1 MKQKYPLQWLS
12 AVTGRAKGLVG
23 LLVVV
28 QTVLSVS
35 SIAFAFVLRRII
47 NMAVDG
53 ARGGFWASLALLMGI
68 LLGQI
73 VLSAAGRF
81 LSEYTSATVENR
93 FKHRLF
99 SALLTGDYASV
110 AAVHSGEWMNRLTS
124 DTTVVAGGVTQ
135 IVPGLIGML
144 VRLLGAVAAILWLEP
159 RFLYI
164 LLPGGAAMMLL
175 TYAFRKILKRL
186 HKKIQE
192 TDGAL
197 RVFLQERLES
207 LVIVRTFAK
216 EEQMAQQA
224 DTLMDAHKAARMKR
238 SNFSNLCNIGFAG
251 AMDGAYLLG
260 IGFCGYGI
268 LTGTMSYG
276 NLMAIMQLVGQV
288 QSPFANLTGYLPR
301 YYSMLA
307 SAERL
312 MEAEAFAPD
321 STETVPEEQSL
332 HFYQTE
338 LQSLQL
344 EHVCFTYQP
353 PVQTEGEAPAMPVV
367 LQDVSLTVR
376 KGEYVVFTGPSGCG
390 KSTLLKLL
398 MCLYPLDSGQR
409 FLSTKSG
416 NQPLTSAWKSLFAYV
431 PQGNQL
437 LSGSIRSIVA
447 FGDEDRA
454 QDENAIYNALKI
466 ACADDF
472 AEIDKLAA
480 EHSITPVIFLDCSQ
494 EKEQLT
500 RILKKAVA
508 EDYEVV
514 LAGLQFDESILQ
526 TADEMKDLLVQMDDT
541 KSPAF
546 LLRNKVNTEENRNL
560 LNEHGYTEL
569 ILYDASLQ
577 ADMQENGKPYICYG
591 FFKQPAYYADYI
603 SQVVTAHTM
612 MLASFDFST
621 IQSGTLQI
629 SDVERFMTL
638 TDDRK
643 AANELRYV
651 DLNSAF
657 QAVAD
662 QNATR
667 QERQESYEKYEAEQE
682 KRIQELEEEI
692 SAIYSR
698 WDEY

>member
-1 MKQKYPLQWLS
+1 MKQKHTLQWLS

-53 ARGGFWASLALLMGI
+53 VQGGFWASLVLLVGI

-73 VLSAAGRF
+73 VLSAASRF

-164 LLPGGAAMMLL
+164 LLPGGAAMLAL
-175 TYAFRKILKRL
+175 TYGFRKILKRL
-186 HKKIQE
+186 HKNIQE
-192 TDGAL
+192 ADGTL

-224 DTLMDAHKAARMKR
+224 DALMDAHKAARMKR

-321 STETVPEEQSL
+321 SEHPLAEEETLE
-332 HFYQTE
+332 FYRTK
-338 LQSLQL
+338 LTALRL
-344 EHVCFTYQP
+344 EHASFTYQP
-353 PVQTEGEAPAMPVV
+353 PVRAEEEQPPMPVV
-367 LQDVSLTVR
+367 LKDVDLTIR
-376 KGEYVVFTGPSGCG
+376 KGEYIAFTGPSGCG
-390 KSTLLKLL
+390 KSTVLKLL
-398 MCLYPLDSGQR
+398 MCLYPLDAGSRTLETTCG
-409 FLSTKSG
+409 T
-416 NQPLTSAWKSLFAYV
+416 QPLTAAWRSLFAYV

-437 LSGSIRSIVA
+437 LSGTIRDIVS
-447 FGDEDRA
+447 FGDPCKA
-454 QDENAIYNALKI
+454 QDDVGILRALRI
-466 ACADDF
+466 ACAEDF
-472 AEIDKLAA
+472 VQKL
-480 EHSITPVIFLDCSQ
+480 EKGLDTT
-494 EKEQLT
+494 L
-500 RILKKAVA
+500 
-508 EDYEVV
+508 
-514 LAGLQFDESILQ
+514 G
-526 TADEMKDLLVQMDDT
+526 
-541 KSPAF
+541 
-546 LLRNKVNTEENRNL
+546 
-560 LNEHGYTEL
+560 EHGQGLSEGQMQRIAIARAVFSEHPILMLDEATSALDEATAQQLLENLRRMTDKTVLMVTHRMNQANFFDKEL
-569 ILYDASLQ
+569 
-577 ADMQENGKPYICYG
+577 
-591 FFKQPAYYADYI
+591 
-603 SQVVTAHTM
+603 
-612 MLASFDFST
+612 SFSKDG
-621 IQSGTLQI
+621 I
-629 SDVERFMTL
+629 
-638 TDDRK
+638 
-643 AANELRYV
+643 
-651 DLNSAF
+651 
-657 QAVAD
+657 
-662 QNATR
+662 R
-667 QERQESYEKYEAEQE
+667 QKN
-682 KRIQELEEEI
+682 KIG
-692 SAIYSR
+692 
-698 WDEY
+698 

>member
-1 MKQKYPLQWLS
+1 MKQKHTLQWLS

-28 QTVLSVS
+28 QTMLSVS

-53 ARGGFWASLALLMGI
+53 VQGGFWASLALLVGI
-68 LLGQI
+68 LLDQI
-73 VLSAAGRF
+73 VLSAASRF

-110 AAVHSGEWMNRLTS
+110 TAVHSGEWMNRLTS

-144 VRLLGAVAAILWLEP
+144 VRLLGAVTAILWLEP

-216 EEQMAQQA
+216 EEQMTQQA
-224 DTLMDAHKAARMKR
+224 DALMDAHKAARMKR

-301 YYSMLA
+301 YYAMLA

-321 STETVPEEQSL
+321 SEHPLAEEETLE
-332 HFYQTE
+332 FYRAKLTA
-338 LQSLQL
+338 LRL
-344 EHVCFTYQP
+344 EHASFTYQP
-353 PVQTEGEAPAMPVV
+353 PVRAEEEQPPMPVV
-367 LQDVSLTVR
+367 LKDIDLTIR
-376 KGEYVVFTGPSGCG
+376 KGEYIAFTGPSGCG
-390 KSTLLKLL
+390 KSTVLKLL
-398 MCLYPLDSGQR
+398 MCLYPLDAGSRTLETTCG
-409 FLSTKSG
+409 T
-416 NQPLTSAWKSLFAYV
+416 QPLTAAWRSLFAYV

-437 LSGSIRSIVA
+437 LSGTIRDIVS
-447 FGDEDRA
+447 FGDPCKA
-454 QDENAIYNALKI
+454 QDDTGILRALRI
-466 ACADDF
+466 ACAEDF
-472 AEIDKLAA
+472 VQKL
-480 EHSITPVIFLDCSQ
+480 EKGLDTT
-494 EKEQLT
+494 L
-500 RILKKAVA
+500 
-508 EDYEVV
+508 
-514 LAGLQFDESILQ
+514 G
-526 TADEMKDLLVQMDDT
+526 
-541 KSPAF
+541 
-546 LLRNKVNTEENRNL
+546 
-560 LNEHGYTEL
+560 EHGQGLSEGQMQRIAIARAVFSEHP
-569 ILYDASLQ
+569 ILMLDEATSALDEATAQ
-577 ADMQENGKPYICYG
+577 QLLENLRRMTDKTVLMVTHRADQTG
-591 FFKQPAYYADYI
+591 FFDRE
-603 SQVVTAHTM
+603 
-612 MLASFDFST
+612 LSFSKDG
-621 IQSGTLQI
+621 I
-629 SDVERFMTL
+629 
-638 TDDRK
+638 
-643 AANELRYV
+643 
-651 DLNSAF
+651 
-657 QAVAD
+657 
-662 QNATR
+662 R
-667 QERQESYEKYEAEQE
+667 QKSKTG
-682 KRIQELEEEI
+682 
-692 SAIYSR
+692 
-698 WDEY
+698 

>member
-1 MKQKYPLQWLS
+1 MRQKHTLQWLS

-53 ARGGFWASLALLMGI
+53 AWGSFWAALAALVGI

-73 VLSAAGRF
+73 ILSAAGRF
-81 LSEYTSATVENR
+81 LSEYTSSAVENR

-144 VRLLGAVAAILWLEP
+144 VRLLGAVTAILWLEP

-186 HKKIQE
+186 HKRIQE

-216 EEQMAQQA
+216 EEQMTRQA
-224 DTLMDAHKAARMKR
+224 DDLMDAHKAARMKR

-321 STETVPEEQSL
+321 SEHPLAEEETLE
-332 HFYQTE
+332 FYRTK
-338 LQSLQL
+338 LTALRL
-344 EHVCFTYQP
+344 EHVSFTYQP
-353 PVQTEGEAPAMPVV
+353 PVRAEEEQPPMPVV
-367 LQDVSLTVR
+367 LKDIDLTIR
-376 KGEYVVFTGPSGCG
+376 KGEYIAFTGPSGCG
-390 KSTLLKLL
+390 KSTVLKLL
-398 MCLYPLDSGQR
+398 MCLYPLDAGSRTLETASG
-409 FLSTKSG
+409 T
-416 NQPLTSAWKSLFAYV
+416 QPLTAAWRSLFAYV

-437 LSGSIRSIVA
+437 LSGTIRDIVS
-447 FGDEDRA
+447 FGDPCKA
-454 QDENAIYNALKI
+454 QDDAGILRALRI
-466 ACADDF
+466 ACAEDF
-472 AEIDKLAA
+472 VQKL
-480 EHSITPVIFLDCSQ
+480 EKGLDTT
-494 EKEQLT
+494 L
-500 RILKKAVA
+500 
-508 EDYEVV
+508 
-514 LAGLQFDESILQ
+514 G
-526 TADEMKDLLVQMDDT
+526 
-541 KSPAF
+541 
-546 LLRNKVNTEENRNL
+546 
-560 LNEHGYTEL
+560 EHGQGLSEGQMQRIAIARAVFSEHP
-569 ILYDASLQ
+569 ILMLDEATSALDEATARQ
-577 ADMQENGKPYICYG
+577 LLENLRRMTDKTVLMVTHRADQTG
-591 FFKQPAYYADYI
+591 FFDRE
-603 SQVVTAHTM
+603 
-612 MLASFDFST
+612 LSFSKDG
-621 IQSGTLQI
+621 I
-629 SDVERFMTL
+629 
-638 TDDRK
+638 
-643 AANELRYV
+643 
-651 DLNSAF
+651 
-657 QAVAD
+657 
-662 QNATR
+662 R
-667 QERQESYEKYEAEQE
+667 QKN
-682 KRIQELEEEI
+682 KIG
-692 SAIYSR
+692 
-698 WDEY
+698 

>member
-1 MKQKYPLQWLS
+1 MKQKHTLQWLS
-12 AVTGRAKGLVG
+12 AVTGRAKALVG

-28 QTVLSVS
+28 QTMLSVS
-35 SIAFAFVLRRII
+35 SVAFAFVLRRII
-47 NMAVDG
+47 NMAVDR
-53 ARGGFWASLALLMGI
+53 AQGGFWASLALLVGI

-73 VLSAAGRF
+73 MLSAASRF

-216 EEQMAQQA
+216 EEQMTQQA
-224 DTLMDAHKAARMKR
+224 DALMDAHKAARMKR

-251 AMDGAYLLG
+251 AMNGAYLLG

-321 STETVPEEQSL
+321 SEHPLAEEETLE
-332 HFYQTE
+332 FYRTK
-338 LQSLQL
+338 LTALRL
-344 EHVCFTYQP
+344 EHVSFTYQP
-353 PVQTEGEAPAMPVV
+353 PVRAEEEQPPMPVV
-367 LQDVSLTVR
+367 LKDVDLTIR
-376 KGEYVVFTGPSGCG
+376 KGEYIAFTGPSGCG
-390 KSTLLKLL
+390 KSTVLKLL
-398 MCLYPLDSGQR
+398 MCLYPLDAGSRTLETTCG
-409 FLSTKSG
+409 T
-416 NQPLTSAWKSLFAYV
+416 QPLTAAWRSLFAYV

-437 LSGSIRSIVA
+437 LSGTIRDIVS
-447 FGDEDRA
+447 FGDPCKA
-454 QDENAIYNALKI
+454 QDDAGILRALRI
-466 ACADDF
+466 ACAEDF
-472 AEIDKLAA
+472 VQKL
-480 EHSITPVIFLDCSQ
+480 EKGLDTT
-494 EKEQLT
+494 L
-500 RILKKAVA
+500 
-508 EDYEVV
+508 
-514 LAGLQFDESILQ
+514 G
-526 TADEMKDLLVQMDDT
+526 
-541 KSPAF
+541 
-546 LLRNKVNTEENRNL
+546 
-560 LNEHGYTEL
+560 EHGQGLSEGQMQRIAIARAVYSNHP
-569 ILYDASLQ
+569 ILMLDEATSALDEATAQQLLENLRRMTDKTVLMVTHRMNQ
-577 ADMQENGKPYICYG
+577 AG
-591 FFKQPAYYADYI
+591 FFDAE
-603 SQVVTAHTM
+603 
-612 MLASFDFST
+612 LAFSKDG
-621 IQSGTLQI
+621 IC
-629 SDVERFMTL
+629 VRERKTC
-638 TDDRK
+638 K
-643 AANELRYV
+643 
-651 DLNSAF
+651 
-657 QAVAD
+657 
-662 QNATR
+662 
-667 QERQESYEKYEAEQE
+667 
-682 KRIQELEEEI
+682 
-692 SAIYSR
+692 
-698 WDEY
+698 

>member
-1 MKQKYPLQWLS
+1 MKQKHTLQWLS

-53 ARGGFWASLALLMGI
+53 VRGGFWASLALLVGI

-73 VLSAAGRF
+73 MLSAASRF
-81 LSEYTSATVENR
+81 LSEYTSSTVENR
-93 FKHRLF
+93 FKQRLF

-186 HKKIQE
+186 HKRIQE

-216 EEQMAQQA
+216 EEQMTQQA
-224 DTLMDAHKAARMKR
+224 DALMDAHKAARMKR

-321 STETVPEEQSL
+321 SEHPLAEEETLE
-332 HFYQTE
+332 FYRTK
-338 LQSLQL
+338 LTALRL
-344 EHVCFTYQP
+344 EHVSFTYQP
-353 PVQTEGEAPAMPVV
+353 PVRAEEEQPPMPVV
-367 LQDVSLTVR
+367 LKDIDLTIR
-376 KGEYVVFTGPSGCG
+376 KGEYIAFTGPSGCG
-390 KSTLLKLL
+390 KSTVLKLL
-398 MCLYPLDSGQR
+398 MCLYPLDAGSRTLETTCG
-409 FLSTKSG
+409 T
-416 NQPLTSAWKSLFAYV
+416 QPLTAAWRSLFAYV

-437 LSGSIRSIVA
+437 LSGTIRDIVS
-447 FGDEDRA
+447 FGDPCKAQEDAGILRA
-454 QDENAIYNALKI
+454 LRI
-466 ACADDF
+466 ACAEDF
-472 AEIDKLAA
+472 VQKL
-480 EHSITPVIFLDCSQ
+480 EKGLD
-494 EKEQLT
+494 T
-500 RILKKAVA
+500 
-508 EDYEVV
+508 V
-514 LAGLQFDESILQ
+514 LGERGAGLSEGQMQRIAIARAVFSEHPILMLDEATSALDEATARQLLENLRRMTDKTVLMVTHRMNQANFFDKELSFS
-526 TADEMKDLLVQMDDT
+526 KDGIRQ
-541 KSPAF
+541 K
-546 LLRNKVNTEENRNL
+546 NKI
-560 LNEHGYTEL
+560 G
-569 ILYDASLQ
+569 
-577 ADMQENGKPYICYG
+577 
-591 FFKQPAYYADYI
+591 
-603 SQVVTAHTM
+603 
-612 MLASFDFST
+612 
-621 IQSGTLQI
+621 
-629 SDVERFMTL
+629 
-638 TDDRK
+638 
-643 AANELRYV
+643 
-651 DLNSAF
+651 
-657 QAVAD
+657 
-662 QNATR
+662 
-667 QERQESYEKYEAEQE
+667 
-682 KRIQELEEEI
+682 
-692 SAIYSR
+692 
-698 WDEY
+698 

>member
-1 MKQKYPLQWLS
+1 MKQKHTLQWLS
-12 AVTGRAKGLVG
+12 AVTGKAKALVG

-53 ARGGFWASLALLMGI
+53 VQGGFWASLALLVGI

-73 VLSAAGRF
+73 MLSAASRF
-81 LSEYTSATVENR
+81 LSEYTSAAVENR

-144 VRLLGAVAAILWLEP
+144 VRLLGAVTAILWLEP

-216 EEQMAQQA
+216 EEQMTQQA
-224 DTLMDAHKAARMKR
+224 DALMDAHKAARMKR
-238 SNFSNLCNIGFAG
+238 NNFSNLCNIGFAG

-288 QSPFANLTGYLPR
+288 QNPFANLTGYLPR

-321 STETVPEEQSL
+321 SEHPLAEEKAL
-332 HFYQTE
+332 EFYRTK
-338 LQSLQL
+338 LTALRL
-344 EHVCFTYQP
+344 EHASFTYQP
-353 PVQTEGEAPAMPVV
+353 PVRAEEEQPPMPVV
-367 LQDVSLTVR
+367 LKDIDLTIR
-376 KGEYVVFTGPSGCG
+376 KGEYIAFTGPSGCG
-390 KSTLLKLL
+390 KSTVLKLL
-398 MCLYPLDSGQR
+398 MCLYPLDAGSRTLETTCG
-409 FLSTKSG
+409 T
-416 NQPLTSAWKSLFAYV
+416 QPLTAAWRSLFAYV

-437 LSGSIRSIVA
+437 LSGTIRDIVS
-447 FGDEDRA
+447 FGDPCKA
-454 QDENAIYNALKI
+454 QDDAGILRALRI
-466 ACADDF
+466 ACAEDF
-472 AEIDKLAA
+472 VQKL
-480 EHSITPVIFLDCSQ
+480 EKGLDTT
-494 EKEQLT
+494 L
-500 RILKKAVA
+500 
-508 EDYEVV
+508 
-514 LAGLQFDESILQ
+514 G
-526 TADEMKDLLVQMDDT
+526 
-541 KSPAF
+541 
-546 LLRNKVNTEENRNL
+546 
-560 LNEHGYTEL
+560 EHGQGLSEGQMQRIAIARAVFSEHP
-569 ILYDASLQ
+569 ILMLDEATSALDEATAQ
-577 ADMQENGKPYICYG
+577 QLLENLRRMTDKT
-591 FFKQPAYYADYI
+591 
-603 SQVVTAHTM
+603 VLMVTH
-612 MLASFDFST
+612 
-621 IQSGTLQI
+621 
-629 SDVERFMTL
+629 R
-638 TDDRK
+638 
-643 AANELRYV
+643 
-651 DLNSAF
+651 
-657 QAVAD
+657 AD
-662 QNATR
+662 QTEFFDRELSFSKDGIR
-667 QERQESYEKYEAEQE
+667 QKN
-682 KRIQELEEEI
+682 KIG
-692 SAIYSR
+692 
-698 WDEY
+698 